1 MADNEDTKNEDEN
14 NNTFG
19 KFDNRF
25 TRGAFAAV
33 IAAYAAKKDPY
44 LLKGFAEK
52 MDEYEK
58 ADEARR
64 LKFVEASTAAATKE
78 IARNKLRRQERV
90 NEITPELKAAVANE
104 MNPYK
109 AGKAYETGQLK
120 TIIALKSKY
129 PKLELDTFYEVAKD
143 LDGKIGDFTFD
154 DIKEALAG
162 ATIKT
167 QKLIDDVKG
176 PKRTSPL
183 GNFIRGNDSDDNAI
197 KDEINA
203 RIEAQNKE
211 IGTDSKPVDFSKV
224 TLSKEG
230 ARIIKAASS
239 TNPYTATNI
248 APKVASFT
256 ATMMSI
262 GRDGLQINNSEFV
275 FNSNDAE
282 NNAFARKVTT
292 KLIGEVETL
301 NSDPRSVAFNNR
313 EKALSIIERKYSKL
327 EDDGTYTLDIDK
339 VNFNE
344 EEELIPYGWTP
355 SRTNKDEIRRGR
367 EKDLDKKL
375 KKENE
380 KLDEDKKKMTKQKVL
395 SDWEKTKKDLLEAA
409 EGNKNNT
416 LYTRNI
422 SIQKR
427 AVKKQYENLGGNPN
441 DIN

>member
-90 NEITPELKAAVANE
+90 NEITPELKTAVANE

-262 GRDGLQINNSEFV
+262 GRDGLQINNNEYV
-275 FNSNDAE
+275 FNSSNVN

>member
-104 MNPYK
+104 MDPYR
-109 AGKAYETGQLK
+109 AGKAYSTGQLK

-129 PKLELDTFYEVAKD
+129 PNLELNTFYDVAKD
-143 LDGKIGDFTFD
+143 ASGNIGTFTQD
-154 DIKEALAG
+154 ETLQALAG
-162 ATIKT
+162 PTIKAG
-167 QKLIDDVKG
+167 KLIDDIKG

-183 GNFIRGNDSDDNAI
+183 SKFIRGDDSDDNAI
-197 KDEINA
+197 KDEINT
-203 RIEAQNKE
+203 RIEAQNQE
-211 IGTDSKPVDFSKV
+211 IGTDSKPIDFSKV

-239 TNPYTATNI
+239 TNPYTATNV

-256 ATMMSI
+256 ASMMSI
-262 GRDGLQINNSEFV
+262 GRDGLQINNNEYV
-275 FNSNDAE
+275 FNSSNVN

-301 NSDPRSVAFNNR
+301 NSDPRSAAFNNR

-327 EDDGTYTLDIDK
+327 EDDGTYTLDINK

-355 SRTNKDEIRRGR
+355 SRTTKEEIKKGKD
-367 EKDLDKKL
+367 KDLDKKL
-375 KKENE
+375 KDEEKE
-380 KLDEDKKKMTKQKVL
+380 MTPKQKVL
-395 SDWEKTKKDLLEAA
+395 SSWEKTKKDLLEAA
-409 EGNKNNT
+409 EGNTNNT

-427 AVKKQYENLGGNPN
+427 AFRKQYEKLGGNPD

>member
-1 MADNEDTKNEDEN
+1 MADNEETKNEDEN

-90 NEITPELKAAVANE
+90 NEITPELKTAVANE

-262 GRDGLQINNSEFV
+262 GRDGLQINNNEYV
-275 FNSNDAE
+275 FNSSNVN

-427 AVKKQYENLGGNPN
+427 AVKKQYENLGGNP
-441 DIN
+441 DEIN

>member
-78 IARNKLRRQERV
+78 IARNKLKRQERV
-90 NEITPELKAAVANE
+90 NEITPELKTAVANE

-154 DIKEALAG
+154 EIKEALAG

-239 TNPYTATNI
+239 TNPYTATNV